1 MANQQKDHPEQLP
14 YNEKRESGVPG
25 GGEGRVDNTGVMPEG
40 VHVDPNLTEGQP
52 GYQES
57 GGSEIIP
64 DQRLRG

>member
-1 MANQQKDHPEQLP
+1 
-14 YNEKRESGVPG
+14 
-25 GGEGRVDNTGVMPEG
+25 VDNTGVMPEG